1 MPTDRSKNLPEE
13 LRGGWLVMGRAAWLL
28 LAGSTVALTLYGFLL
43 RASEPVDDLLADAA
57 SKVGLGDPDL
67 IVGFLIFSFTISVVA
82 ASYIFAKRSRSPM
95 ALLLSGLL
103 ILLAASG
110 TRSLVLIFDT
120 TPHLRWAV
128 LVLWGATGVMFLLTL
143 LLFPSGHFVPAWTR
157 WLVVG
162 LVLVDVL
169 IPEFLE
175 EIFRLPEVPE
185 GVSTGR
191 LVFSLV
197 SFTFLCAVGG
207 AAQVHRYRHFSTAVQ
222 RGQAKWVMYGQ
233 LWLAVSVVVGAAI
246 PNLVANGSPGWIGW
260 TLLLIFIPNTIIV
273 PGSILVAVFKNH
285 LYDID
290 VVINRTIVYG
300 LMTTVLGALYAFL
313 VFAFGALL
321 APFTA
326 ESDIAIAAST
336 LAVAGLFRPLRLS
349 VQRFIDKRFYRRR
362 FDAQATLD
370 DFTARMRQ
378 EVDIDAL
385 RSRLTGIVDE
395 VMQPAHV
402 SLWLRQAP

>member
-1 MPTDRSKNLPEE
+1 MPADRPASMPDE
-13 LRGGWLVMGRAAWLL
+13 LRGAWLAIGRAAWLIL
-28 LAGSTVALTLYGFLL
+28 IGGTVGLTVYGFLL
-43 RASEPVDDLLADAA
+43 RATDPVDDLLADAA
-57 SKVGLGDPDL
+57 GKIGLGDSGL
-67 IVGFLIFSFTISVVA
+67 IVGFLIFSFTISVLA
-82 ASYIFAKRSRSPM
+82 ASYIFVRRSRSPM
-95 ALLLSGLL
+95 ALLLSALL
-103 ILLAASG
+103 MLLAASG

-120 TPHLRWAV
+120 APNLRPAV
-128 LVLWGATGVMFLLTL
+128 LAVWGTTGVLFFVTL
-143 LLFPSGHFVPAWTR
+143 LLFPSGHFVPLWTR

-162 LVLVDVL
+162 LVLVNLL

-197 SFTFLCAVGG
+197 SFSFFCLVGG
-207 AAQVHRYRHFSTAVQ
+207 AAQVHRYRHFSTSAQ
-222 RGQAKWVMYGQ
+222 RGQAKWVMYGL
-233 LWLAVSVVVGAAI
+233 LWLAVSVVIGAAI
-246 PNLVANGSPGWIGW
+246 PNLVANGSPEWIGW

-300 LMTTVLGALYAFL
+300 VMTTVLGALYAFL

-326 ESDIAIAAST
+326 DSDITIAAST
-336 LAVAGLFRPLRLS
+336 LAVAGLFRPLRIA

-362 FDAQATLD
+362 FDAQRTLE
-370 DFTARMRQ
+370 DFTARMRE

-385 RSRLTGIVDE
+385 RSRLTGLVDD

-402 SLWLRQAP
+402 SLWLKPGS

>member
-1 MPTDRSKNLPEE
+1 LPIDRPTGTQDE
-13 LRGGWLVMGRAAWLL
+13 LRGAWLVLGRAAWLI
-28 LAGSTVALTLYGFLL
+28 LAIGTIGLTLYGFLL

-57 SKVGLGDPDL
+57 GKVGLEDPDL
-67 IVGFLIFSFTISVVA
+67 IVGFLIFSFTVSVVA
-82 ASYIFAKRSRSPM
+82 ASYIFARRSRSPM

-120 TPHLRWAV
+120 APHLRWAV
-128 LVLWGATGVMFLLTL
+128 LVLWGATGVLFVVTL
-143 LLFPSGHFVPAWTR
+143 LVFPSGHFVPSWTR
-157 WLVVG
+157 WVVVG
-162 LVLVDVL
+162 LVLVDLL

-197 SFTFLCAVGG
+197 SFTLFCAIGT
-207 AAQVHRYRHFSTAVQ
+207 AAQVHRYRHFSTTAQ
-222 RGQAKWVMYGQ
+222 RRQAKWVMYGL

-246 PNLVANGSPGWIGW
+246 PNLVATGSPEWIGW

-273 PGSILVAVFKNH
+273 PGSIVLAVFKNH

-300 LMTTVLGALYAFL
+300 LMTTVLAALYAFL
-313 VFAFGALL
+313 VFAFSALL

-326 ESDIAIAAST
+326 ESDLAIAAST
-336 LAVAGLFRPLRLS
+336 LAVAGLFRPLRAS
-349 VQRFIDKRFYRRR
+349 VQRIIDKRFYRRR
-362 FDAQATLD
+362 FDAQRTLD
-370 DFTARMRQ
+370 DFSARMRE
-378 EVDIDAL
+378 EVDLFAL
-385 RSRLTGIVDE
+385 RSRLTGVIDE

-402 SLWLRQAP
+402 SLWLRPGP